1 MNNQKTAYP
10 AGVLGKLKNKQLY
23 CNSAKSQRARLL
35 KFFETCPRISTIEAR
50 QKLGIL
56 SPPARILELR
66 LRYSI
71 DTVWIKEPD
80 ANGVL
85 HRVGLYIFKGK
96 RKEDSHATKH

>member
-1 MNNQKTAYP
+1 MIINISRP
-10 AGVLGKLKNKQLY
+10 AGGLGKPKRKPLY

-66 LRYSI
+66 LRYLI
-71 DTVWIKEPD
+71 DTVWIKQPD
-80 ANGVL
+80 SNGVL
-85 HRVGLYIFKGK
+85 HRVGLYIFKGE
-96 RKEDSHATKH
+96 RKEASHAIKH